1 MSQPTR
7 SLQIL
12 THTIQQWSDSNYR
25 VAVTGHRNLG
35 NQAIVQFVTESFH
48 TILTQIHQQHPA
60 HVVALSGLA
69 EGADTLFAEV
79 ALELRIPLESVIAYQ
94 GLEADFSPGPTR
106 SRFLRLKALSQ
117 KVYQLPYT
125 TRSNTAYLA
134 MGQHLVD
141 RCHMLV
147 AAWNGLPAAGKGGT
161 GDIVYYAREKGL
173 PVVHIHTVQQTICV
187 LS

>member
-1 MSQPTR
+1 MSQPIQ
-7 SLQIL
+7 SLHIP
-12 THTIQQWSDSNYR
+12 THTVQQWSDSNYR
-25 VAVTGHRNLG
+25 VAVTGHRDLG
-35 NQAIVQFVTESFH
+35 NQTIVQFVTESFH
-48 TILTQIHQQHPA
+48 SILTQMHQRYSA

-79 ALELRIPLESVIAYQ
+79 ALELNIPLEAIIAYH
-94 GLEADFSPGPTR
+94 GLEADFAPGPAR
-106 SRFLRLKALSQ
+106 SRFLRLKALSK

-125 TRSNTAYLA
+125 TRSNVAYLA

-141 RCHMLV
+141 RCHILV

-161 GDIVYYAREKGL
+161 GDIVAYAREKGL

-187 LS
+187 LA